1 MREPSFDVSQEFPS
15 SSPER
20 SFPPLIQFGHS
31 RAPETRFLTVTARPT
46 SLSGQYRP
54 MVENGCSDYRN
65 RRHIVVGQATG
76 VNVGYRARI
85 LGKPMSAPAAER
97 AHKFLQT
104 RRSIL
109 TTGFGEG
116 WLAPEDTKPTYT
128 GSA

>member
-85 LGKPMSAPAAER
+85 LGKPMSAPAA
-97 AHKFLQT
+97 HPNYVSLHC
-104 RRSIL
+104 RRLIL
-109 TTGFGEG
+109 TVGFGDV
-116 WLAPEDTKPTYT
+116 WLAPEDTTEPF
-128 GSA
+128 S